1 MIRPALFVLLLLATT
16 AASAQSDAIRL
27 NQVGFYPDAPKV
39 AVVAS
44 PEATGAFTVVGAG
57 GAAVLTGTLGPAR
70 TWDASG
76 ETVRQADFS
85 ALTVPGTYTLRVEGV
100 GESYSFEVG
109 GAILDGVAR
118 AALKGYYFQRASTAL
133 DAEHAGPWA
142 RAAGHPDTAVVVH
155 PSAASEGRPAGTVI
169 SAPGGWYD
177 AGDYN
182 KYVVNSGIS
191 VSTLLSLY
199 EWEPATV
206 RSLDVDIPEG
216 ENGVPDLIDEALY
229 NVRWMLA
236 MQDADGGV
244 YHKLTSANFSGEVL
258 PKNDQGTRY
267 VVQKSTPATLDFAA
281 TMAQAARVVADFPDA
296 LPGLEDSLRAAALDA
311 WRWARANPTVRYD
324 QAAMNRGF
332 EPDVNTGEY
341 GDGRF
346 DDEFD
351 WAAVELYLTTQA
363 DSFLTA
369 TRPLNPVRLGLPFWG
384 DVRDLGYYSLLANPD
399 RVSGGVDTAAL
410 RSALLN
416 QADEF
421 VRRVGTS
428 AYGVPMTSG
437 DFYWGSNSVAANQ
450 GVVLVIAHRLTGEA
464 QYLDAAVAAL
474 DYLLGRNATGYSFLT
489 GVGDRT
495 PQDPHHRPSRALI
508 LSPRFQAGPVPG
520 LLAGGPNPGQQ
531 DGCTYPSDRP
541 ARSYVDDW
549 CSYAS
554 NEIAIN
560 WNAPL
565 VHLAASVAAALA
577 DGGAT
582 SGEAGPRSGSLDV
595 EAAPNPFGEATAVRF
610 RLAEGGAVTVRLLD
624 ALGREVLRP
633 LDGAALGAG
642 PHSVDVDGRDLPAGI
657 YVVRVETAGGAAGRT
672 ITLAR

>member
-1 MIRPALFVLLLLATT
+1 MTRPALLALLLLATT
-16 AASAQSDAIRL
+16 AHAQSDAVRL
-27 NQVGFYPDAPKV
+27 NQVGFYPDGPKV
-39 AVVAS
+39 AVVTSA
-44 PEATGAFTVVGAG
+44 EATGPFTVVDAG
-57 GAAVLTGTLGPAR
+57 GAAVLSGTLGPAG
-70 TWDASG
+70 TWGASG

-85 ALTVPGTYTLRVEGV
+85 ALTAPGEYTLRVEGV
-100 GESYSFEVG
+100 GESHPFRVG
-109 GAILDGVAR
+109 GAVLAGVAR

-142 RAAGHPDTAVVVH
+142 RASGHPDTVVVVH
-155 PSAASEGRPAGTVI
+155 PSAASPDRPAGTVI

-199 EWEPATV
+199 EWDPEYV
-206 RSLDVDIPEG
+206 SGLDVGIPESG
-216 ENGVPDLIDEALY
+216 DAVPDLVDEALY

-244 YHKLTSANFSGEVL
+244 YHKLTSAGFSGEVL
-258 PKNDQGTRY
+258 PKDDRGTRY
-267 VVQKSTPATLDFAA
+267 VVQKSTPASLDFAA
-281 TMAQAARVVADFPDA
+281 TMAQAARVVADFPEA
-296 LPGLEDSLRAAALDA
+296 FPGLEDSLRTAAVAA

-332 EPDVNTGEY
+332 DPDISTGEY
-341 GDGRF
+341 GDSRF

-351 WAAVELYLTTQA
+351 WAAMELYLTTRA

-369 TRPLNPVRLGLPFWG
+369 TRPLSPVRLGLPFWG

-399 RVSGGVDTAAL
+399 RVSGGVGVAAL

-416 QADEF
+416 QADGF
-421 VRRVGTS
+421 VRRVETS
-428 AYGVPMTSG
+428 PYGVPMTSG

-450 GVVLVIAHRLTGEA
+450 GVALMIAHRLTGE
-464 QYLDAAVAAL
+464 QKYLDAAVAAL

-489 GVGDRT
+489 GVGDKT
-495 PQDPHHRPSRALI
+495 PLDPHHRHSRALRRN
-508 LSPRFQAGPVPG
+508 PRFTAGPVPG

-531 DGCTYPSDRP
+531 DGCTYPSDHP

-565 VHLAASVAAALA
+565 VALAASVESAFA
-577 DGGAT
+577 DRQPT
-582 SGEAGPRSGSLDV
+582 SGEAAPRSGSLDV
-595 EAAPNPFGEATAVRF
+595 EAAPNPFGDSTAVRF
-610 RLAEGGAVTVRLLD
+610 RLAEGGAVTVRLFD
-624 ALGREVLRP
+624 ALGREVLRL

-642 PHSVDVDGRDLPAGI
+642 PHAVDLDGRDLPAGV